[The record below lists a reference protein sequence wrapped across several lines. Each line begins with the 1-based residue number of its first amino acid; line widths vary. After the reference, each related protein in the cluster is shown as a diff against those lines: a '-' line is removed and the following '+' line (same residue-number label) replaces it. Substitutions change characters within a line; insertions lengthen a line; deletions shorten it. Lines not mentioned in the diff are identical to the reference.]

1 MKEFSHSQI
10 KDIYEK
16 RIKKVV
22 DYLIEN
28 SIGAAVFIDNESHRE
43 PAIRYFTGHSSDAV
57 FIIYN
62 TGSSVLIPWDIILAE
77 NFAICKKIIPF
88 TRYKNSTI
96 DALKANLNTQVQIKQ
111 KKVEIPPSTP
121 YPEFLKIVDT
131 LDEWDV
137 RCRENGVH
145 KMVTEMRMIKDEY
158 EIECT
163 REACRIGD
171 VIFEGIQKEVSEGK
185 IKTETDVALYIERK
199 LREND
204 CERTGFD
211 TLAAGPQRSWA
222 IHCFPNY
229 TSGPWPAKGLSLL
242 DFGVVYKGYTSDQT
256 ITIAKKPLLDD
267 QLKLIQIVQNA
278 FDECLKL
285 YRPNHLIKT
294 AAEKANKIFS
304 AYGLRMP
311 HTLGHGIGLE
321 IHEYPRVSAS
331 LGEDLK
337 FQPGMILTLEPGL
350 YDEELGGCRLEN
362 DILITEYGNEV
373 LTHSKILVLE

>member
-145 KMVTEMRMIKDEY
+145 KMVTEMRMIKDE
-158 EIECT
+158 
-163 REACRIGD
+163 
-171 VIFEGIQKEVSEGK
+171 
-185 IKTETDVALYIERK
+185 
-199 LREND
+199 
-204 CERTGFD
+204 
-211 TLAAGPQRSWA
+211 
-222 IHCFPNY
+222 
-229 TSGPWPAKGLSLL
+229 
-242 DFGVVYKGYTSDQT
+242 
-256 ITIAKKPLLDD
+256 
-267 QLKLIQIVQNA
+267 
-278 FDECLKL
+278 
-285 YRPNHLIKT
+285 
-294 AAEKANKIFS
+294 
-304 AYGLRMP
+304 
-311 HTLGHGIGLE
+311 
-321 IHEYPRVSAS
+321 
-331 LGEDLK
+331 
-337 FQPGMILTLEPGL
+337 
-350 YDEELGGCRLEN
+350 
-362 DILITEYGNEV
+362 
-373 LTHSKILVLE
+373 